1 MKRFIKSKKGLALL
15 ATLVV
20 AAAAAIGGYAY
31 FLNSGSAS
39 ALVSGSQVGSAGSS
53 TFAIATVPGNT
64 TYNQGTALMP
74 TATTSANAVVATV
87 PFTVTNTDEAT
98 ELLSSYTV
106 SIDPTWAT
114 SSGCSASWFKLGS
127 AATGSPYT
135 NSSLHVQLAPN
146 SDGVLGGDQYS
157 GTVTVELVN
166 ADTDQTACQGTFP
179 QLAISASSS

>member
-1 MKRFIKSKKGLALL
+1 MKRFIKSKKGIALL

-31 FLNSGSAS
+31 FLNGGSAT
-39 ALVSGSQVGSAGSS
+39 ALVSGSQVGSAGSN
-53 TFAIATVPGNT
+53 TFAIATQPGNT

-74 TATTSANAVVATV
+74 TDTTSANAVVATV
-87 PFTVTNTDEAT
+87 PFTVTNMDEAT

-114 SSGCSASWFKLGS
+114 DTGCSAAWFKLGS
-127 AATGSPYT
+127 ASTGSPYT
-135 NSSLHVQLAPN
+135 NGSLHVQLAPN
-146 SDGVLGGDQYS
+146 SDNAPADQYS

-166 ADTDQTACQGTFP
+166 FDADQTACQGKFP
-179 QLAISASSS
+179 QLAITATS